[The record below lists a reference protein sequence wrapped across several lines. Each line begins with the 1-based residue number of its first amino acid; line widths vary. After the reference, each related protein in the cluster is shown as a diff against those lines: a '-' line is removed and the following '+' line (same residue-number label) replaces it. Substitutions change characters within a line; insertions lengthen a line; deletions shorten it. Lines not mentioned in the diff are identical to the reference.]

1 MRVIVTWL
9 LFIDTVSCLQY
20 ENLKKWEFTN
30 LRNEEYQGI
39 WWRSKWW
46 SISNRIQIS
55 ATAFLSIRTWSWSSA
70 PFINKCWKIT
80 CFIRLAYFLVNIVR
94 FFFGLLQCLFN
105 DFWTSRCGTLEV
117 YLQLKFSLIFTKSQI
132 SHEIVNDP

>member
-20 ENLKKWEFTN
+20 ENWKKWEFTN

-39 WWRSKWW
+39 KWRSKWW

-55 ATAFLSIRTWSWSSA
+55 ATAFFSIRTWPWCSVA
-70 PFINKCWKIT
+70 IINECWKIT
-80 CFIRLAYFLVNIVR
+80 CFICLANFLAHIVR
-94 FFFGLLQCLFN
+94 TLFGSLFQCFFN
-105 DFWTSRCGTLEV
+105 DFWTSRCGTFEV
-117 YLQLKFSLIFTKSQI
+117 YLQLKLSLFLTKS
-132 SHEIVNDP
+132 